1 MDGEERNPQEP
12 STQSALQKAAKYTFF
27 GSYAHGID
35 SKGRM
40 IVPNAYRSALGES
53 FVLGPTR
60 DFQGIALY
68 PNETYGEL
76 LEDLVSMNRRKPVVQ
91 QYVTQFAKLSYRDV
105 QADGQG
111 RVLLPAK
118 LRQRMLGE
126 AKELEISGAMDHIR
140 VVDNLKAETE
150 DTAFM
155 DDLKDILQQLGNEE

>member
-1 MDGEERNPQEP
+1 MDGDQENMQAP
-12 STQSALQKAAKYTFF
+12 SAQSASRSATKYMFF

-35 SKGRM
+35 GKGRM
-40 IVPNAYRSALGES
+40 IVPNAYRSALGDS

-68 PNETYGEL
+68 PNEIYGEL
-76 LEDLVSMNRRKPVVQ
+76 LDDLVSMNRRKPVVQ
-91 QYVTQFAKLSYRDV
+91 QYVTQFAKLSYRDM

-140 VVDNLKAETE
+140 VVDNMKAEAE
-150 DTAFM
+150 DTTFM
-155 DDLKDILQQLGNEE
+155 DELKDILQQLGNEE